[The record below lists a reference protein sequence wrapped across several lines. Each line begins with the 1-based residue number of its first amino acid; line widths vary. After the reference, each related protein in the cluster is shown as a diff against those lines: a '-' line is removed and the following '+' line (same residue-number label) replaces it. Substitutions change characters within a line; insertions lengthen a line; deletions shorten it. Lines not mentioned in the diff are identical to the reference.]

1 MTVQPVRIL
10 ADIDAIRNS
19 SVFDW
24 ILDDQAV
31 GIPRAWAYGMPMHV
45 AFSLPRLSVFALA
58 TSALLSLACSP
69 AKSTLPAGARVEI
82 LQTQRLVLHG
92 TASAHP
98 ESATCASSHDASTPQ
113 YLQLN
118 EDITGNIALR
128 PVGGVA
134 VLHLQELAT
143 NRTWCVMTHDDGT
156 GATIP
161 GDFPGGVY
169 AVRVEGSHAATP
181 TPYAVVVE
189 KL

>member
-1 MTVQPVRIL
+1 MSKHRSSLAHVLAIAAMTIS
-10 ADIDAIRNS
+10 A
-19 SVFDW
+19 SV
-24 ILDDQAV
+24 
-31 GIPRAWAYGMPMHV
+31 
-45 AFSLPRLSVFALA
+45 
-58 TSALLSLACSP
+58 LSLACAP
-69 AKSTLPAGARVEI
+69 AKSTVPPGARVEI

-92 TASAHP
+92 TAAAHP
-98 ESATCASSHDASTPQ
+98 ESATCASSHDGSTPQ

-118 EDITGNIALR
+118 EDMTGNIALR

-156 GATIP
+156 GAAIP

-169 AVRVEGSHAATP
+169 AITVEGSHAVAE

>member
-1 MTVQPVRIL
+1 MPKSRARCLPLSSIL
-10 ADIDAIRNS
+10 LA
-19 SVFDW
+19 
-24 ILDDQAV
+24 
-31 GIPRAWAYGMPMHV
+31 
-45 AFSLPRLSVFALA
+45 LPALA
-58 TSALLSLACSP
+58 ALGCAP
-69 AKSTLPAGARVEI
+69 AKTGLPEDAHVEI

-92 TASAHP
+92 TAAAHP
-98 ESATCASSHDASTPQ
+98 ESANCTSSAGAAEPR
-113 YLQLN
+113 YLRLN
-118 EDITGNIALR
+118 EDITGNFALR
-128 PVGGVA
+128 PVAGVA

-169 AVRVEGSHAATP
+169 SITVEGSHSTAP